1 MITKEIILC
10 KCHRQPVRTKTVK
23 GKPFEQKKY
32 FCTVKDVQLLS
43 NNFIYEKVK
52 VNLRDPDDTRN
63 GSEVQSQE
71 EIDREV
77 DDYDYK
83 KKQGKDD

>member
-10 KCHRQPVRTKTVK
+10 KCHRQPVRTKTGK

-52 VNLRDPDDTRN
+52 VNLRDPDDTRD
-63 GSEVQSQE
+63 GSEVQCPE
-71 EIDREV
+71 DLEKAYE
-77 DDYDYK
+77 DYK
-83 KKQGKDD
+83 KKAAGNGE